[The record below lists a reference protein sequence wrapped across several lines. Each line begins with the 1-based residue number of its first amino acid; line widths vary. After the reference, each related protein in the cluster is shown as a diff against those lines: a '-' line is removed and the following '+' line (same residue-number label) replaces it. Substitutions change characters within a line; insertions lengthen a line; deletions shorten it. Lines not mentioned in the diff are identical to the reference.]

1 MRLSEYE
8 KKCQEWKSVGFFENP
23 HLQKDTIAA
32 NSKAPQTNSSDQVV
46 ILHSKIIARK
56 TDLQGN
62 LKVLQS
68 WNPPNILE
76 DQWILAKDVVPT
88 QRVKMSSLPLSIRVQ
103 LNNQMYNLPSTSST
117 TLRRGRKIKPQPRST
132 ALS

>member
-1 MRLSEYE
+1 MG
-8 KKCQEWKSVGFFENP
+8 EWKSTGFFENP
-23 HLQKDTIAA
+23 HLTKNPPAH
-32 NSKAPQTNSSDQVV
+32 TNSADQVV

-76 DQWILAKDVVPT
+76 DQWILAKDIVPT
-88 QRVKMSSLPLSIRVQ
+88 QSVKMSSLPLSIRVQ
-103 LNNQMYNLPSTSST
+103 LNNQMYNLPSNSST
-117 TLRRGRKIKPQPRST
+117 TQRRGRKIKPQPRST
-132 ALS
+132 ALSRGQKNWDEIEKLQ

>member
-1 MRLSEYE
+1 MGNE
-8 KKCQEWKSVGFFENP
+8 KPKS
-23 HLQKDTIAA
+23 
-32 NSKAPQTNSSDQVV
+32 NSSDQVV

-68 WNPPNILE
+68 WSPPNILE

-88 QRVKMSSLPLSIRVQ
+88 QSVKMSSLPLSIRVQ
-103 LNNQMYNLPSTSST
+103 LNNQMYNLPSNSST
-117 TLRRGRKIKPQPRST
+117 TQRRGRKIKPQPRT
-132 ALS
+132 VALARGQKIGM